1 MKLKHVLLGLIGLAV
16 VLAIGLFFWAR
27 SVLTGDAVRS
37 AVATQLSAALGQP
50 VHIDGLGVSVLPRVS
65 MNLHGVRIG
74 SPARLTAARLRVGT
88 ALGALLSRRI
98 EHADIHL
105 DGARI
110 ELPLPRLRF
119 GSGGG
124 SSGATP
130 AAPPISL
137 VSVDEI
143 RLNDI
148 EVSSGGRL
156 LRGDAHFAW
165 HAGGLTVH
173 RVGLA
178 AGDTRISLKGEI
190 TDPAGP
196 VGDLQLTAS
205 GLSVLELAAFFSD
218 FSTGIGGRSV
228 AGGTDSADQGASGTA
243 APPGGRMNLTISLD
257 ANRAA
262 FGALSIDAL
271 SGQARVTPEHVA
283 IEPIRFGVFGGTYDG
298 ALTIT
303 LGDVPQIHMKAAVAG
318 IDTAAAMAFAERPG
332 AMTGRASG
340 TIDLTGRGTTGD
352 RILDTAQ
359 GTVRL
364 EVADGTVKGLSLVRA
379 VVLATSM
386 RQDSKAQLGS
396 TLRDETFSRM
406 GLSAQI
412 TSGTAA
418 TRDLRFESSD
428 VLFSAAGL
436 VRLDGTSVDLAGDV
450 QLSEA
455 LSKQAGRDLYRY
467 TRKDGRVTL
476 PATITGPV
484 DKLQVRLNVGDAA
497 KRAIANK
504 AAEELKKRLR
514 RIIR

>member
-1 MKLKHVLLGLIGLAV
+1 
-16 VLAIGLFFWAR
+16 
-27 SVLTGDAVRS
+27 
-37 AVATQLSAALGQP
+37 
-50 VHIDGLGVSVLPRVS
+50 
-65 MNLHGVRIG
+65 
-74 SPARLTAARLRVGT
+74 
-88 ALGALLSRRI
+88 
-98 EHADIHL
+98 
-105 DGARI
+105 
-110 ELPLPRLRF
+110 
-119 GSGGG
+119 
-124 SSGATP
+124 
-130 AAPPISL
+130 
-137 VSVDEI
+137 
-143 RLNDI
+143 
-148 EVSSGGRL
+148 
-156 LRGDAHFAW
+156 
-165 HAGGLTVH
+165 
-173 RVGLA
+173 
-178 AGDTRISLKGEI
+178 
-190 TDPAGP
+190 
-196 VGDLQLTAS
+196 
-205 GLSVLELAAFFSD
+205 
-218 FSTGIGGRSV
+218 
-228 AGGTDSADQGASGTA
+228 
-243 APPGGRMNLTISLD
+243 MNLTISLD